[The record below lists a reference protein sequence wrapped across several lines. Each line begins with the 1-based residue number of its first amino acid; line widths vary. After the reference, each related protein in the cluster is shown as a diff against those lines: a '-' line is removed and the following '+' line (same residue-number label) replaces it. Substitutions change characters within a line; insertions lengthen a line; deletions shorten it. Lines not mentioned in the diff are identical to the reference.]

1 MNVKLLADLRSELP
15 SSIIIEDTDVLASH
29 ASDWS
34 KSAALAPPCVLR
46 PETTEQVSLILRLCN
61 QHQQAVVTQG
71 GLTGLSGGATPAA
84 GEIALSLSRL
94 QGVIDLD
101 SKGQTITVR
110 AGTTLQTIQEA
121 ADAAG
126 FKFALD
132 LGARGNCSIG
142 GNLATNAGG
151 NQVIKY
157 GMARAQVLGLEAVK
171 ADGTIVRAMN
181 SMLKDNAGYDLKQ
194 LFIGSEGTL
203 GVITECVLRLHP
215 KPRSVNTA
223 LCGCASFDSAVTLL
237 GHVQSQ
243 LGTVSS
249 YEVMWRSYF
258 DYAIENVAHT
268 RNPMNEAH
276 EFYVLIEQECDGTD
290 HAAEHFLTVL
300 SEAIDQ
306 GVANDVIVA
315 QSAREANQLWDIRDA
330 IADILSQIAPLANFD
345 IGVPIKFMEEFID
358 QVDRELHAKYS
369 NLTFFVFGH
378 LGDGNLHLCASTGN
392 ADDAKSIYAQT
403 YEIASHFSASVTAEH
418 GVGTQKTK
426 YLHLTRS
433 KEELAMMRDLKR
445 ALDPNNILNPG
456 RVVDIG

>member
-1 MNVKLLADLRSELP
+1 MNAALLSDLRSELP
-15 SSIIIEDTDVLASH
+15 PTVIIDDADVLASH

-34 KSAALAPPCVLR
+34 KSAALAPPYVLR
-46 PETTEQVSLILRLCN
+46 PETSKQVSIILRLCN
-61 QHQQAVVTQG
+61 QYKQAVVTQG
-71 GLTGLSGGATPAA
+71 GLTGLSGGATPAE

-94 QGVIDLD
+94 QGVLEVDA
-101 SKGQTITVR
+101 KGQTITVR
-110 AGTTLQTIQEA
+110 SGTSLQAIQEA

-157 GMARAQVLGLEAVK
+157 GMARAQVLGLEAVR

-223 LCGCASFDSAVTLL
+223 LCGCATFDNAVALL

-243 LGTVSS
+243 LGAVSS
-249 YEVMWRSYF
+249 FEVMWRSYF

-268 RNPMNEAH
+268 RNPMKEAH
-276 EFYVLIEQECDGTD
+276 EFYVLVEQECDGTD
-290 HAAEHFLTVL
+290 HAQEHFLTVL
-300 SEAIDQ
+300 SEAMDQ
-306 GVANDVIVA
+306 GVTSDIIVA
-315 QSAREANQLWDIRDA
+315 QSAREANELWDIRDA

-345 IGVPIKFMEEFID
+345 IGVPIKYMEEFID
-358 QVDRELHAKYS
+358 RVDRELNEKYS

-392 ADDAKSIYAQT
+392 ADDAKSIYAHT
-403 YEIASHFSASVTAEH
+403 YQIASLFSASVTAEH
-418 GVGTQKTK
+418 GVGTQKAK
-426 YLHLTRS
+426 YLHYTRS

-456 RVVDIG
+456 RVIDIG